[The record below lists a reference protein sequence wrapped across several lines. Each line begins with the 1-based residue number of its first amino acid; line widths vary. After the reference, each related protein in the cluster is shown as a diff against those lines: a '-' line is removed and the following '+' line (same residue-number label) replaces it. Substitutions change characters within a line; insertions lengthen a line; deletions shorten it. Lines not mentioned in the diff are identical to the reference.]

1 MYCQDCGERIVDA
14 NKFCPQC
21 GSSISGAS
29 DVSHHSPMPSFPKAG
44 TDSFCIG
51 SAITGVIALLIPLFG
66 ITGMIAIIL
75 GVQGRG
81 NANRNGMGGGG
92 LAVLGII
99 LGIVS
104 LLWIIF
110 IFASLSTR

>member
-29 DVSHHSPMPSFPKAG
+29 DVSHHSPTSSFHKAG

-51 SAITGVIALLIPLFG
+51 SAITGVIALLLPLFG

-81 NANRNGMGGGG
+81 NANRNGMAGGG

-104 LLWIIF
+104 LLRILF
-110 IFASLSTR
+110 IFASFSTR

>member
-1 MYCQDCGERIVDA
+1 
-14 NKFCPQC
+14 
-21 GSSISGAS
+21 
-29 DVSHHSPMPSFPKAG
+29 MPSFPKAG

-51 SAITGVIALLIPLFG
+51 SAIAGVIALLIPLFG
-66 ITGMIAIIL
+66 ITGIIAIIL

-104 LLWIIF
+104 LLRILF
-110 IFASLSTR
+110 IFASYLTR